1 VVDPGT
7 VQVIE
12 VTINGEKTQAT
23 VLSRQLLVHF
33 LRDSLG
39 MKGTHIGCDTGS
51 CGACT
56 VIVDGK
62 LTKSCM
68 MLAPQADG
76 AEIETIEGV
85 AQDGELTPVQKAFH
99 EQHGLQ
105 CGYCTPGLVMA
116 ATFLLRRNPDPTE
129 EEIRRAIRGNICRCT
144 GYVNIVRSIESAA
157 RGAAGADGAAGGEPK
172 EAA

>member
-1 VVDPGT
+1 VVDQGT
-7 VQVIE
+7 VQVIA
-12 VTINGEKTQAT
+12 VTVNGERQQAT
-23 VLSRQLLVHF
+23 VPARQLLVHF

-39 MKGTHIGCDTGS
+39 MQGTHIGCDTGS

-62 LTKSCM
+62 LVKSCM

-76 AEIETIEGV
+76 AEIETIEGI
-85 AQDGELTPVQKAFH
+85 AQDGELTAVQRAFH

-116 ATFLLRRNPDPTE
+116 ATFLLRRNPDPSE

-144 GYVNIVRSIESAA
+144 GYVNIVRSIETA
-157 RGAAGADGAAGGEPK
+157 AAGGAGAEPK

>member
-1 VVDPGT
+1 MVEAGT
-7 VQVIE
+7 VQAIE
-12 VTINGEKTQAT
+12 VTVNGEKHHAT
-23 VLSRQLLVHF
+23 VPSRQLLVHF

-39 MKGTHIGCDTGS
+39 MQGTHIGCDTGS

-56 VIVDGK
+56 VIIDGR

-68 MLAPQADG
+68 LLAPQADG

-85 AQDGELTPVQKAFH
+85 ASGGELTPVQKAFH

-116 ATFLLRRNPDPTE
+116 ATFLLRRNPNPTE

-144 GYVNIVRSIESAA
+144 GYMNIVKSIATAA
-157 RGAAGADGAAGGEPK
+157 SG

>member
-1 VVDPGT
+1 MIDAGT
-7 VQVIE
+7 VQTIE
-12 VTINGEKTQAT
+12 VTINGEKHRAT
-23 VLSRQLLVHF
+23 VPSRRLLVHF

-39 MKGTHIGCDTGS
+39 MKGTHVGCDTGS

-85 AQDGELTPVQKAFH
+85 AQNGELTPVQRAFH

-144 GYVNIVRSIESAA
+144 GYMNIVRSIESAA
-157 RGAAGADGAAGGEPK
+157 RAGAGAGTK
-172 EAA
+172 EEA

>member
-1 VVDPGT
+1 MVDPGT
-7 VQVIE
+7 VQAIE
-12 VTINGEKTQAT
+12 VTINGEGQKAT
-23 VLSRQLLVHF
+23 VPSRQLLVHF

-85 AQDGELTPVQKAFH
+85 AQNGELTPVQRAFH
-99 EQHGLQ
+99 EEHGLQ

-116 ATFLLRRNPDPTE
+116 ATFLLARNPDPTE

-144 GYVNIVRSIESAA
+144 GYVNIVKSIANAA
-157 RGAAGADGAAGGEPK
+157 SGGGADTK
-172 EAA
+172 ETA

>member
-1 VVDPGT
+1 VVEAGT
-7 VQVIE
+7 AQAIE
-12 VTINGEKTQAT
+12 VTVNGEKHQAT
-23 VLSRQLLVHF
+23 VPSRQLLVHF

-39 MKGTHIGCDTGS
+39 LKGTHIGCDTGS

-85 AQDGELTPVQKAFH
+85 AQNGELTPVQKAFH

-144 GYVNIVRSIESAA
+144 GYMNIVRSIEAA
-157 RGAAGADGAAGGEPK
+157 ASG

>member
-1 VVDPGT
+1 VLDAGT
-7 VQVIE
+7 VQTIE
-12 VTINGEKTQAT
+12 VAVNGEKHRAT
-23 VLSRQLLVHF
+23 VPSRQLLVHF
-33 LRDSLG
+33 LRDTLG

-68 MLAPQADG
+68 MLAPQAEG

-85 AQDGELTPVQKAFH
+85 SPNGELTAVQRAFH

-116 ATFLLRRNPDPTE
+116 ATFLLRRNPHPTE

-144 GYVNIVRSIESAA
+144 GYVNIVKSIAA
-157 RGAAGADGAAGGEPK
+157 AASG